1 MMARNPELLR
11 YVRSELRPARV
22 AVIVLSSWAGA
33 LLMALFVYQQN
44 GQRLGPA
51 YWSDVFGAVF
61 VAASIILVLW
71 SLLNVSQSVV
81 SERTHRTFDFWRTT
95 RLSSVT
101 LALGKLFGAPLGP
114 WLLYGSA
121 FPVLL
126 VTGLIAHFRLSAI
139 VGSYLVVALFNV
151 ALSAI
156 ALCGSARA
164 QDARRANL
172 FMLVLVIALLPTLSV
187 NSNAHHH
194 AGLASAW
201 SALGPALGIA
211 EWLQGTMLRVSLFG
225 MAVPSLLVTVV
236 LLLAI
241 IAWCVVALKRCIKFE
256 PDQISLFSPA
266 QVVGVAASV
275 LLFVYAGF
283 RPIDAFITA
292 PNLAPEDLETAQL
305 TLQSLVAL
313 GISAAV
319 GCLYFAVSATLLT
332 RDNLRHALRKRT
344 PMDVALRAVA
354 PWLATGLVSLIAAVL
369 ALVGY
374 RQMFAGAVP
383 QWFSLTAM
391 YLSVMAYVVRD
402 GMFLQW
408 MVSQKVKAP
417 VLKGSALLLCY
428 YVGSVLV
435 AAALAGPQNMVQ
447 MLRWLVPY
455 VSVPGQFES
464 AANWMVVPLLVP
476 PIATAVLL
484 AAGVFRTMRRTGQT
498 TTVMAGVQG

>member
-1 MMARNPELLR
+1 MIAGNPELLR

-22 AVIVLSSWAGA
+22 GIIVLSTWAGA
-33 LLMALFVYQQN
+33 LMMALFVYQQN
-44 GQRLGPA
+44 GTQHVGPE
-51 YWSDVFGAVF
+51 YWGSVFGAVF
-61 VAASIILVLW
+61 VAASIILVFW

-101 LALGKLFGAPLGP
+101 LALGKLFGAPLSP
-114 WLLYGSA
+114 WLLYASA

-126 VTGLIAHFRLSAI
+126 ITGLVAHLSLSAI
-139 VGSYLVVALFNV
+139 VGSYLVIALFNV
-151 ALSAI
+151 ALGAI

-164 QDARRANL
+164 QDSRRANL
-172 FMLVLVIALLPTLSV
+172 FMLVLVLGLLPTVSV
-187 NSNAHHH
+187 SSNASHH
-194 AGLASAW
+194 ARIATAW
-201 SALGPALGIA
+201 SALSPAVGIA
-211 EWLQGTMLRVSLFG
+211 EWLQGTALRVSLFG

-283 RPIDAFITA
+283 RPTDAFITA
-292 PNLAPEDLETAQL
+292 PNLAPEDMETAQL

-313 GISAAV
+313 GISAAL
-319 GCLYFAVSATLLT
+319 GCLYFAVNATLLT
-332 RDNLRHALRKRT
+332 RDNLRHALRKRA
-344 PMDVALRAVA
+344 PMDVALRAIA
-354 PWLATGLVSLIAAVL
+354 PWLATGLLSLIAAVL

-374 RQMFAGAVP
+374 RQMFAGTAP
-383 QWFSLTAM
+383 QWFSLIAM
-391 YLSVMAYVVRD
+391 YISVIAYVVRD

-417 VLKGSALLLCY
+417 VLKGSALLMCY

-435 AAALAGPQNMVQ
+435 AAVMAGPQNMVQ

-455 VSVPGQFES
+455 ISVPGQFES
-464 AANWMVVPLLVP
+464 AANWMIVPLLVP
-476 PIATAVLL
+476 PIATAALL
-484 AAGVFRTMRRTGQT
+484 AAGVFRSMRRTGQAAT
-498 TTVMAGVQG
+498 AMVGA